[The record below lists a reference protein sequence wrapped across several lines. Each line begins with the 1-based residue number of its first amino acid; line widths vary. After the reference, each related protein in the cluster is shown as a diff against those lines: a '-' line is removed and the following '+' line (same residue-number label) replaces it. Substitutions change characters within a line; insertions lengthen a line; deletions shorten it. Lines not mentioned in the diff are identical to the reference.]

1 MQVVVW
7 DLTLVLCGIV
17 AAVFLYVRGASRTR
31 AEQVEVQPRAYRIRL
46 VLFLLLILV
55 GLPVS
60 VVTLAGMPRNE
71 NGAGTE
77 VVSVTGG
84 QWYWNLDREQ
94 VPAGVPVE
102 FRVTSVDVNHGI
114 GIYDPEL
121 RLLGQTQAMPGYVNH
136 LRYTFHQPGT
146 YRLLCLEY
154 CGLAHHGMVA
164 ELTVVAR

>member
-1 MQVVVW
+1 
-7 DLTLVLCGIV
+7 
-17 AAVFLYVRGASRTR
+17 
-31 AEQVEVQPRAYRIRL
+31 
-46 VLFLLLILV
+46 
-55 GLPVS
+55 LPVS

-71 NGAGTE
+71 NGTGAE
-77 VVSVTGG
+77 VVTVTGG

-114 GIYDPEL
+114 GLYDPEL

-136 LRYTFHQPGT
+136 LRHTFHQPGT